1 MSSSAIDKLR
11 DTTSSDV
18 DAATEFFQNLTAERF
33 LRLGVSSVVYF
44 HSCIVEGDPAYAI
57 HGADGVLLSVVED
70 IHGATMLA
78 SDYGRMV
85 VTVH

>member
-11 DTTSSDV
+11 DTTGSDV
-18 DAATEFFQNLTAERF
+18 DAATEFLQNLTAERF
-33 LRLGVSSVVYF
+33 LRLGVSSVVYLR
-44 HSCIVEGDPAYAI
+44 SCIVECDPAYAI

-85 VTVH
+85 AMVH

>member
-1 MSSSAIDKLR
+1 M
-11 DTTSSDV
+11 
-18 DAATEFFQNLTAERF
+18 
-33 LRLGVSSVVYF
+33 VYF
-44 HSCIVEGDPAYAI
+44 RSCIVEGDPAYAI
-57 HGADGVLLSVVED
+57 HAADGVLLSVVED